1 MICWF
6 TFILSSRIWNFTY
19 FLGIKIDRTWF
30 LEALLSRPFL
40 QNSKICRIY
49 IFLFSVDS
57 VVLYTKLY
65 TIETNIFVEYSSHVY
80 LENVLQFI
88 CLKYYYFYIS
98 CIIYTLKDFHIVVL
112 VFSHLLWIFK
122 VLIILMQRYL
132 KPNGK
137 F

>member
-1 MICWF
+1 MLIYF
-6 TFILSSRIWNFTY
+6 YSFQLHLEFYI
-19 FLGIKIDRTWF
+19 FLGQENRTWF
-30 LEALLSRPFL
+30 LEALLSRPLL

-49 IFLFSVDS
+49 IFSLSVDS
-57 VVLYTKLY
+57 VVLYTKLH